1 MFTKGF
7 DEAYNRALEL
17 QKLFYDEKEKYN
29 EELKNENRD
38 IKHLVNKKTKK
49 KYIY

>member
-17 QKLFYDEKEKYN
+17 QKLFYGE
-29 EELKNENRD
+29 
-38 IKHLVNKKTKK
+38 KK
-49 KYIY
+49 KNIMKS

>member
-17 QKLFYDEKEKYN
+17 QKLFYGEKENIMKS
-29 EELKNENRD
+29 
-38 IKHLVNKKTKK
+38 
-49 KYIY
+49 